1 MMIEIVFRTGS
12 RSTYVVTAPDGA
24 YERALA
30 SSLRHGPFLRL
41 FDQAPKIM
49 HYWNGQGATLP
60 SSENEVTD
68 RAAAREAVVAGLE
81 AGWMPLPR
89 VPLARAEG

>member
-1 MMIEIVFRTGS
+1 MIEIVFRTGS

-24 YERALA
+24 YERVLA

-41 FDQAPKIM
+41 FDQSPKIM
-49 HYWNGQGATLP
+49 HRWNGRGATLP

>member
-1 MMIEIVFRTGS
+1 MIEIVFRTGS

-30 SSLRHGPFLRL
+30 ASMWQGRFLSM

-49 HYWNGQGATLP
+49 HYWSGQGATLP